1 MYAVANFTQFLQ
13 KLQTQFKAFWST
25 LSLTRKITAVGVFVL
40 VMIGISSVFFLK
52 TKDNYEYLFMDISQ
66 ESTQSIMAE
75 LKRQNETEYQVDS
88 KGVKVPSHK
97 VAALRMKLAQEGMP
111 SDGVVG
117 WEKFD
122 SQDFTRT
129 EFEQNIHRMRAIQ
142 GELARTIRSIEG
154 VTSARVHVVS
164 PKQSLFVEDQKEV
177 TSAVYIKT
185 KQGVTLSER
194 QIKGIQNLISHSV
207 EGLKPNN
214 VTIIDQEGQTITKM
228 ESEDFASK
236 MTKEMQSYKSSV
248 EKDLEAKIRGLVGRI
263 VGPERVEAKVD
274 VSVDFTQEEQTISDV
289 DPEKSAVLS
298 KNTTGASMEGNGL
311 NPTGIPGSKSNVP
324 GEQEQL
330 SMATSR
336 AQNKQESE
344 VINYEVSKTIAKKTL
359 PVGNIK
365 RISAAVLVDG
375 KQEFPLDGSKP
386 VFDPR
391 TAEDMKLIEDL
402 VKKAIG
408 FQLNRDD
415 VTVTNMMFQM
425 DPSQMQA
432 INEVKKENREYIST
446 LALSGAIAF
455 AMVLFFIFVVRPYFR
470 WLSYDPER
478 KADQT
483 LAEEYKPEL
492 DIGNSNN
499 IQVKEDVPFEKLS
512 PKEQIMYLAKN
523 EPKRTTEALRMMLS
537 PNQTQGV

>member
-1 MYAVANFTQFLQ
+1 MGNLSQFLT
-13 KLQTQFKAFWST
+13 KLQTQFKVIWSS
-25 LSLTRKITAVGVFVL
+25 LSLTRKVTAFGVLALVL
-40 VMIGISSVFFLK
+40 IGMSSVFFMK
-52 TKDNYEYLFMDISQ
+52 RSDQFEYLFVDISQ
-66 ESTQSIMAE
+66 ESTQAIMAE
-75 LKRQNETEYQVDS
+75 LKRMNVSDFQADS
-88 KGVKVPSHK
+88 KGVKVPSGQ
-97 VAALRMKLAQEGMP
+97 VADLRMKLAQEGLP
-111 SDGVVG
+111 SNGIVG

-122 SQDFTRT
+122 TQDFTRT
-129 EFEQNIHRMRAIQ
+129 EFEQNIHKMRAIQ
-142 GELARTIRSIEG
+142 GEIARTIMSIDG
-154 VTSARVHVVS
+154 ITSARVHIVN
-164 PKQSLFVEDQKEV
+164 PKQSLFVEDQKDV
-177 TSAVYIKT
+177 TAAVYIKS
-185 KQGVTLSER
+185 KRGIALSER
-194 QIKGIQNLISHSV
+194 QIKGIQNLVCRSV

-214 VTIIDQEGQTITKM
+214 VILIDQEGQMLTKV
-228 ESEDFASK
+228 ESEDYASK
-236 MTKEMQSYKSSV
+236 MTKEMQSYKHSV
-248 EKDLEAKIRGLVGRI
+248 EKDLEAKIRGLVGRV

-289 DPEKSAVLS
+289 DPEKVAVIS
-298 KNTTGASMEGNGL
+298 KNTQGASMEGNGL

-330 SMATSR
+330 SMSTSK

-344 VINYEVSKTIAKKTL
+344 LVNYEVSKTVAKKTM
-359 PVGNIK
+359 PVGNLK

-375 KQEFPLDGSKP
+375 RQEFPLDGSKP

-391 TAEDMKLIEDL
+391 TAEEMKQIEEV

-408 FQLNRDD
+408 FQTSRDE

-425 DPSQMQA
+425 DPTQMQA

-446 LALSGAIAF
+446 LALSGAVAF

-478 KADQT
+478 KAEQT
-483 LAEEYKPEL
+483 LAEEYKLDL
-492 DIGNSNN
+492 DIGSSNN
-499 IQVKEDVPFEKLS
+499 IQVKEDIPFEKLS

-537 PNQTQGV
+537 PNQTQT